1 MTRLGIV
8 LCLTAALL
16 AGCSYVAPGDA
27 YVIRQH
33 KGNII
38 AINAKVQV
46 DPNLPAYVKTWWAGD
61 TKTWIAL
68 EAWSRGAKLDA
79 NGGAQ

>member
-1 MTRLGIV
+1 MRIALTV
-8 LCLTAALL
+8 LLLACLL
-16 AGCSYVAPGDA
+16 AGCSYIAPGDA

-33 KGNII
+33 KGNAV

-46 DPNLPAYVKTWWAGD
+46 DPNLPAYAKVWWAGE

-68 EAWSRGAKLDA
+68 DAWTRGAKLDA